1 LAATYREVQRV
12 LYVDDDP
19 VSRRIFEQLGKTAHI
34 AVDACGSLDE
44 AFAFARQHPYSVIAA
59 DYSLRRWDG
68 LSVLRELSGLQTQAS
83 LMLVTDPERKSEL
96 PSSLLK
102 YVFVE
107 KPIRR
112 AEVLS
117 QLSDAVSAYED
128 RASSPHATLQA
139 APVLLLTK
147 DDAAADHLARCIAE
161 QGNGRLRVTRT
172 SNVEQALL
180 LLKSVRFSVALLE
193 GQPRDRLLNEAL
205 NELHVE
211 APHLPLVLIE
221 PNEDAAQRALHGPR
235 PHVSIL
241 KRGASPELVMHVL
254 ASAVERAER
263 RRQIASLSQT
273 DLTSGALNRPTFCN
287 LLARR
292 VQRQGPFVLASLGID
307 DLGEINE
314 ALGQIRGDAVLA
326 GSVVRLFRELGSGA
340 SIGRLGGGV
349 FGIMVEAPTPDTAL
363 RLVQTV
369 KQLFEL
375 PFDLSDSHVRVGVRV
390 AAASFPEEGTLPEE
404 LLSKVERALRSEK
417 AQSERRRSS
426 RPPPAHSHSS

>member
-1 LAATYREVQRV
+1 

-19 VSRRIFEQLGKTAHI
+19 VARRIFEQLGKTAHV

-83 LMLVTDPERKSEL
+83 LMLVTDPDRKSEL

-128 RASSPHATLQA
+128 RASSPQAALQA

-147 DDAAADHLARCIAE
+147 DDSVAEYMARCIAE
-161 QGNGRLRVTRT
+161 QGHGRMRVTRT
-172 SNVEQALL
+172 NNVEHALL
-180 LLKSVRFSVALLE
+180 LLKSVRFSAALLE
-193 GQPRDRLLNEAL
+193 GQPLDRTLPDAL

-211 APHLPLVLIE
+211 APHLPLVLVE
-221 PNEDAAQRALHGPR
+221 ADDDPAQRALHGTR
-235 PHVSIL
+235 PYLSSL
-241 KRGASPELVMHVL
+241 KRGASPELVMHLL

-263 RRQIASLSQT
+263 KRQIAALTQT
-273 DLTSGALNRPTFCN
+273 DLTSGALNRPTFYN

-292 VQRQGPFVLASLGID
+292 TQRSGPFVLASLGIA
-307 DLGEINE
+307 DLGDINE
-314 ALGQIRGDAVLA
+314 ALGQMRGDAVLA
-326 GSVVRLFRELGSGA
+326 ASVMRLARELGGGA
-340 SIGRLGGGV
+340 IIGRLGGGV
-349 FGIMVEAPTPDTAL
+349 FGIMVESPAPDTAP
-363 RLVQTV
+363 RLVQTL

-375 PFDLSDSHVRVGVRV
+375 PFDLSDSHVRVAVRV
-390 AAASFPEEGTLPEE
+390 AAVGFPEEGASPEE
-404 LLSKVERALRSEK
+404 LLGKLERVLRNEKV
-417 AQSERRRSS
+417 QSERRRSS
-426 RPPPAHSHSS
+426 RPPPAHSHS